1 MMTSLQGT
9 DTHRPVAVGVG
20 VMDRLKAETSE
31 LHTQAEKMPLQHAM
45 VTGQISREAFASFLG
60 QLHFVHEA
68 LEKAIVDARGRC
80 ERLRVVPEE
89 QLQHSSRIGEDLRTV
104 GGAQPTVKINPATE
118 RVVRDMHALAASDP
132 MALLGVHY
140 VLEGSMNGNRYIAKA
155 MRRGLGL
162 EGTSGTRY
170 LDPYGEAQREKWIG
184 FRMAV
189 DRLEWSGSEVEAALR
204 GAKMMFAGMTAIS
217 AEVWG

>member
-1 MMTSLQGT
+1 MTPLQGA
-9 DTHRPVAVGVG
+9 DTARPVSVGVG

-45 VTGQISREAFASFLG
+45 VTGQISREAFAAFLV

-89 QLQHSSRIGEDLRTV
+89 QLQHASRIGEDLRV
-104 GGAQPTVKINPATE
+104 FGIAQPSVKIGAATNQ
-118 RVVRDMHALAASDP
+118 VVRDIQVLAASDP

-155 MRRGLGL
+155 IRRGLGF
-162 EGTSGTRY
+162 EGTTGTRY

-189 DRLEWSGSEVEAALR
+189 DRLEWNDSEIEAALR
-204 GAKMMFAGMTAIS
+204 GAKMMFVGMTAIS